1 MQLSLSPAMDTGSG
15 SRPSKRSPRQQPN
28 QPPQWAIEI
37 APGSGQLLTMADA
50 PKPYACNVDPR
61 PTHVL
66 LFGKR
71 AYARTIAEYLRQEN
85 IHPRAHSVRV
95 AATVRIT
102 GKG

>member
-1 MQLSLSPAMDTGSG
+1 MQLSLSPALDTGSSSHKAG
-15 SRPSKRSPRQQPN
+15 SSTRRKAA
-28 QPPQWAIEI
+28 QPPQWAIET
-37 APGSGQLLTMADA
+37 APGNGQLLTMADA

-61 PTHVL
+61 PTQVL

-71 AYARTIAEYLRQEN
+71 AYARMIAEYLRQER

-95 AATVRIT
+95 ATTIRIT